1 MCVYERYKKDDKIA
15 FLHSKWLHSCLTHWD
30 PVDCSLPGSSVS
42 GFSRQEYWNGLPF
55 PSPGDLSNPGI
66 EPVPLL
72 HWKAGSF
79 PLAPP
84 GKPNTLTGIWIS
96 CLQSPSSMLSG
107 SCACLPTSQASLPA
121 SSCCFTAH
129 PPITSNHSKTG
140 NENINIPQTWSF
152 GTKMFIKN

>member
-1 MCVYERYKKDDKIA
+1 MCSDHCAKNNKKQTA
-15 FLHSKWLHSCLTHWD
+15 SFLCL
-30 PVDCSLPGSSVS
+30 CSVTSVMSISLGPHGLQPTRFLCPWGS
-42 GFSRQEYWNGLPF
+42 SRQEYWTGLPF
-55 PSPGDLSNPGI
+55 LSPGDLSNPGI

-72 HWKAGSF
+72 HWKAGS
-79 PLAPP
+79 LTLVPP

-140 NENINIPQTWSF
+140 NENINIPQT
-152 GTKMFIKN
+152 